1 VLTPYE
7 FHTFYAIWK
16 GGGFMGWAE
25 SFGPSHFADLQPH
38 DPNGQSEENK
48 SWTKDP
54 KFGLLAK
61 VFGGILTDSASKA
74 LGIKMDLP
82 AKIPEY
88 ATNRDI
94 PPIGRSGLVLSANSA
109 TTGSG
114 VFTPKRYVRLSPYAY
129 HANACQLFIEAYM
142 SGAERDRNSRDASDS
157 QFKQYGFPVG
167 VNHIGITIGFSA
179 ILHSEKFDF
188 TSPSDDEKWTMAAA
202 VLDGDK
208 SSFDLVCEEFD
219 DMAEVVANVA
229 EKMKPE
235 APAILDGRVARVR
248 IRLPDQ
254 SLDSHDWSECGLI
267 EKMEQLAE
275 IVFPALPH
283 N

>member
-1 VLTPYE
+1 
-7 FHTFYAIWK
+7 
-16 GGGFMGWAE
+16 MGWAE

-38 DPNGQSEENK
+38 DPNGQSSENK
-48 SWTKDP
+48 SWTKNP

-61 VFGGILTDSASKA
+61 VFGENMANSTSKA
-74 LGIKMDLP
+74 LGMNMDIP

-88 ATNRDI
+88 ASNREI
-94 PPIGRSGLVLSANSA
+94 PPIGHSNLVLSANSA
-109 TTGSG
+109 TSGSG

-142 SGAERDRNSRDASDS
+142 AGAERDRNSRDASDS
-157 QFKQYGFPVG
+157 QFKRYGFPVG
-167 VNHIGITIGFSA
+167 MNHIGITIGFSA

-188 TSPSDDEKWTMAAA
+188 SNPSDGEKWTMAAA

-219 DMAEVVANVA
+219 NIAEVVGKVVEEMN
-229 EKMKPE
+229 PE

-254 SLDSHDWSECGLI
+254 SLDSDDWSECGII
-267 EKMEQLAE
+267 EKMAQLSA
-275 IVFPALPH
+275 IVSPILGK
-283 N
+283 

>member
-1 VLTPYE
+1 
-7 FHTFYAIWK
+7 
-16 GGGFMGWAE
+16 MGWAE

-38 DPNGQSEENK
+38 DPNGHSSENK

-61 VFGGILTDSASKA
+61 VFGEILVDSTSKA
-74 LGIKMDLP
+74 IGMKMDLP

-88 ATNRDI
+88 AANRDI

-109 TTGSG
+109 TSGSG

-142 SGAERDRNSRDASDS
+142 AGAERDRNSRDASDS

-167 VNHIGITIGFSA
+167 MNHIGITIGFSA

-188 TSPSDDEKWTMAAA
+188 SIPADGEKWTMAAA

-219 DMAEVVANVA
+219 DMAEVVSKVA
-229 EKMKPE
+229 EEMKPD

-254 SLDSHDWSECGLI
+254 SLNSHDWSECGI
-267 EKMEQLAE
+267 VEKMEQLVATVSP
-275 IVFPALPH
+275 ILST
-283 N
+283 